1 MPAAWRYG
9 RDGKEVNLEPLF
21 RTVIPCKEVN
31 LEPLFPNRYSLEPLF
46 GTVIQPGTVIHKL
59 KNIWALRI
67 RR

>member
-9 RDGKEVNLEPLF
+9 RDG
-21 RTVIPCKEVN
+21 KEVN